1 MGRIQQVKTE
11 AGIQEMRYEIRLKR
25 AARRQLDAL
34 SERDYQKVAGV
45 ISVLAREPRPP
56 NVKKLSDSG
65 LWRIRTGRFR
75 VVYAIDDAAGF
86 VNIVRVARRRE
97 DTYRRL

>member
-1 MGRIQQVKTE
+1 MS
-11 AGIQEMRYEIRLKR
+11 YEIRLKR
-25 AARRQLDAL
+25 AARRQLDVL

-45 ISVLAREPRPP
+45 ISDLAQNPRPP

-65 LWRIRTGRFR
+65 LWRVRIGWFR
-75 VVYAIDDAAGF
+75 VVYAIDDTARLI
-86 VNIVRVARRRE
+86 NIVRVARRRE